1 MKGTARVIRLLDRAS
16 HLVPICVGLGF
27 VLYGG
32 GKQRGIPGAPM
43 AFVLEGPPVSSV
55 VTNSAI
61 ACWNRRGAW
70 DDSFRLDFGDG
81 WVFPWGSNHLSS
93 VEVLSCGEVWPRWD
107 DTNRIAALD
116 VPLAIVP
123 GLTHFSCERTAD
135 DSYVLSWTNAAPNRS
150 TNVLASAAI
159 ELRRCGDRVVTQDGV
174 ASAAARELPFPRCGW
189 GQDEEW
195 VAHYFSN
202 EVAGIALAGG
212 YTNWV
217 DSIALTPGNGFYKL
231 TVTLSNAPP
240 ETVNLTVGEYSVAVT
255 NAGDCVFLLEKGV
268 RYPISFSFLPDGV
281 VYSFDDGGPAE
292 PPEPDWPEP
301 PGQSRGAPQDVYYY
315 TYSTT
320 GDYGHGQELVIP
332 TKNGNG
338 YACYWPSL
346 TIYPDYGDSLS
357 PYTSLCATVYDI
369 PTNATPDII
378 WRSGGSFLK
387 RGTFLELE
395 NTHFYGDR
403 IDVTATYRNVVLY
416 GTITLIRRVR
426 VTGIDLWGGGVV
438 LTEGPHLGIGGEPVP
453 ATSLTNAGLSF
464 WWALAMPGTLRL
476 ESNCGNSVA
485 VRVSG
490 TSDPVSLPLEW
501 HAEADSTGISNL
513 VVEVSDVMTNGQ
525 FTFTLEFD
533 DDWIDPIAVTTSLAA
548 VEIAVEAVATWPTN
562 RNRHVFGP
570 KEQFTIT
577 TNPNVELSCYP
588 MDGTSVSN
596 NVVTAPDRP
605 GGFFVGLAIGDV
617 VHDLWFLCIA
627 PTSVQGRNP
636 RSFLPDEWMN
646 KDRYQ
651 IPVGY
656 PGVGMHIDTWLEP
669 KYVSFKHLRVYEG
682 YAPAINR
689 QGWYR
694 DLVAFPDD
702 ELAHNYNAGAT
713 NATGAAGVKTYDNL
727 IGEGDLVAAW
737 MNPSA
742 SYTNGSYQYSI
753 PVYWFAEGGGYTNNL
768 PDSVQTTWV
777 TWDGTMG
784 VSKNGCAMER
794 STNGVPT
801 VIYGQ

>member
-43 AFVLEGPPVSSV
+43 AFVLEDHPVSSV

-70 DDSFRLDFGDG
+70 DDSFRLDFAED

-123 GLTHFSCERTAD
+123 GLTRFACERTAD
-135 DSYVLSWTNAAPNRS
+135 DSYVLAWTNAAPNRS

-174 ASAAARELPFPRCGW
+174 ASAAARELPFPRFGW
-189 GQDEEW
+189 GQDVEW
-195 VAHYFSN
+195 VEHFFTNDFAAIES
-202 EVAGIALAGG
+202 VG

-217 DSIALTPGNGFYKL
+217 DGIALEPGNGFYKL

-255 NAGDCVFLLEKGV
+255 NAGDYVFLLEKGA
-268 RYPISFSFLPDGV
+268 RYPIGFSFLPEGV
-281 VYSFDDGGPAE
+281 AYSFDDGGPAD
-292 PPEPDWPEP
+292 PPEPDWLDP
-301 PGQSRGAPQDVYYY
+301 PGQNRGVSQDVYYY

-320 GDYGHGQELVIP
+320 GDDGHGQELGVP
-332 TKNGNG
+332 TQGGDG
-338 YACYWPSL
+338 YARYWPSL
-346 TIYPDYGDSLS
+346 RISPDYGDSLS
-357 PYTSLCATVYDI
+357 PYTSLCAMVFDI

-378 WRSGGSFLK
+378 WRSGGSFLQ
-387 RGTFLELE
+387 RGTFLELV

-403 IDVTATYRNVVLY
+403 IDVTATYRNVELH
-416 GTITLIRRVR
+416 GTITLTRRVR

-438 LTEGPHLGIGGEPVP
+438 LTEGPHLGIGGVLVP
-453 ATSLTNAGLSF
+453 ATSLTEASLHL
-464 WWALAMPGTLRL
+464 WWALASPGMLRL
-476 ESNCGNSVA
+476 ESNCGGSVS
-485 VRVSG
+485 VRASG
-490 TSDPVSLPLEW
+490 SYEPVSLPLEW
-501 HAEADSTGISNL
+501 HADMDDAGQSNL
-513 VVEVSDVMTNGQ
+513 VVEASGVMTNGQ
-525 FTFTLEFD
+525 FIFSLEFD
-533 DDWIDPIAVTTSLAA
+533 DDRIDPIAVTTLLAV
-548 VEIAVEAVATWPTN
+548 VELEVEAEATWPTN
-562 RNRHVFGP
+562 RHRHVFGP
-570 KEQFTIT
+570 KERFTIT
-577 TNPNVELSCYP
+577 TNPSVGLSCSPLY
-588 MDGTSVSN
+588 GSEINGNTVI
-596 NVVTAPDRP
+596 APDRP
-605 GGFFVGLAIGDV
+605 GSFAVGLTIGDV
-617 VHDLWFLCIA
+617 EYDLWLLCIA
-627 PTSVQGRNP
+627 PTSLRGKNP
-636 RSFLPDEWMN
+636 RAFLPDEWMN
-646 KDRYQ
+646 HGRYQ

-669 KYVSFKHLRVYEG
+669 TYVSFSNLRVYEG

-689 QGWYR
+689 QGWYT
-694 DLVAFPDD
+694 DIVAFPVD
-702 ELAHNYNAGAT
+702 ELAHDYKAGAT
-713 NATGAAGVKTYDNL
+713 NETGAVKILDVGNL
-727 IGEGDLVAAW
+727 EENGDYVAAW

>member
-1 MKGTARVIRLLDRAS
+1 MKGTATFIRLLDRAS
-16 HLVPICVGLGF
+16 HLLPICVGLGF

-43 AFVLEGPPVSSV
+43 AFVLEDPPVSSV

-123 GLTHFSCERTAD
+123 GLTQFSCERTAD
-135 DSYVLSWTNAAPNRS
+135 DSYVLSWTNAAPNRA
-150 TNVLASAAI
+150 TNSLASASI
-159 ELRRCGDRVVTQDGV
+159 ELKRCGDRVVTQDGV
-174 ASAAARELPFPRCGW
+174 TSAASRELPFARCGW

-202 EVAGIALAGG
+202 EVAGIASAGG

-255 NAGDCVFLLEKGV
+255 NAGDYVFLLEKGV
-268 RYPISFSFLPDGV
+268 RYPIGFSFLPEGV
-281 VYSFDDGGPAE
+281 AYSFDDGGPAD
-292 PPEPDWPEP
+292 PPEPDWPDP
-301 PGQSRGAPQDVYYY
+301 PGQNRGASQDVYYY
-315 TYSTT
+315 MYSTT
-320 GDYGHGQELVIP
+320 GDDGHGQELVVP
-332 TKNGNG
+332 TQGGNG

-346 TIYPDYGDSLS
+346 TISPDYGDSLS
-357 PYTSLCATVYDI
+357 PYTSLCAMVFDI

-378 WRSGGSFLK
+378 WESGGSFLQ
-387 RGTFLELE
+387 RGTFLELV

-403 IDVTATYRNVVLY
+403 IDVTATYRNVELH
-416 GTITLIRRVR
+416 GTITLTRRVR

-438 LTEGPHLGIGGEPVP
+438 LTEGPHLGIGGVPVP

-490 TSDPVSLPLEW
+490 NSDPVSLPLEW

-533 DDWIDPIAVTTSLAA
+533 EDWIDPIAVTTSLAA
-548 VEIAVEAVATWPTN
+548 VEIAVVADATWPTN
-562 RNRHVFGP
+562 RHRHVFGP
-570 KEQFTIT
+570 KERFTIT
-577 TNPNVELSCYP
+577 TNPSVGLSCSPLY
-588 MDGTSVSN
+588 GSEINGNTVI
-596 NVVTAPDRP
+596 APDRP
-605 GGFFVGLAIGDV
+605 GSFAVGLTIGDV
-617 VHDLWFLCIA
+617 EYDLWLLCIA
-627 PTSVQGRNP
+627 PVSLQGKNP
-636 RSFLPDEWMN
+636 RTLLPDEWMR

-669 KYVSFKHLRVYEG
+669 TYVSFSNLRVYEG

-689 QGWYR
+689 QGWYT
-694 DLVAFPDD
+694 DIVAFPID
-702 ELAHNYNAGAT
+702 ELAHDYEAGAT
-713 NATGAAGVKTYDNL
+713 NETGAVKILDVGNF
-727 IGEGDLVAAW
+727 EENGDLVAAW
-737 MNPSA
+737 MNPSTA
-742 SYTNGSYQYSI
+742 YTNGSYQVSI

-794 STNGVPT
+794 STNGVST